1 MLRSF
6 PEASIRAIGHAHRTW
21 RFQFP
26 RPISQFADVHKSRH
40 VEPRSGGVSF
50 FSFSPSNRFDAFEI
64 SRVGKVS
71 KHSNSLSIENTTA
84 EKLFSN
90 SSQVSRGAH
99 VCLRNMDK
107 QGIFS
112 GKHLTAGYEF
122 TSYCFQKFFELSLR
136 FIRSFTSITN
146 LIRRLFFDP
155 RTSLKVKFF
164 HSNTFFN
171 LTNQITRL
179 WSNHFALIHYIHCVF
194 EFIPFFFQFDFDFDQ
209 SLFPPFRR
217 SRINF
222 SFAFWTV

>member
-71 KHSNSLSIENTTA
+71 KHSNTTA

-112 GKHLTAGYEF
+112 GKQLTAGSYLLMENCTRYEF
-122 TSYCFQKFFELSLR
+122 TSYCFQKFFELFLR

-164 HSNTFFN
+164 HSNT
-171 LTNQITRL
+171 
-179 WSNHFALIHYIHCVF
+179 
-194 EFIPFFFQFDFDFDQ
+194 
-209 SLFPPFRR
+209 SLF
-217 SRINF
+217 
-222 SFAFWTV
+222 